1 MATEIPV
8 LKDSFPVAAD
18 LSAFQFCAV
27 TLTTAGLLTTAATTA
42 TVVLGVLQNKPD
54 NSIEKMGE
62 VMLEGI
68 SKVKVDG
75 TTDIA
80 IGDALT
86 PTTAGVGVTTTT
98 DNANLIGRALEAHA
112 DDSTAIISVLLKCGQ
127 RY

>member
-18 LSAFQFCAV
+18 LSSFQFCAV

-86 PTTAGVGVTTTT
+86 PTTAGVGITTTT

-112 DDSTAIISVLLKCGQ
+112 DDSAAIISVLLKCGQ

>member
-1 MATEIPV
+1 MAYDTPV
-8 LKDSFPVAAD
+8 LVKSFPVAAD
-18 LSAFQFCAV
+18 LSALQFRAV

-42 TVVLGVLQNKPD
+42 TLVLGVLQNKPD
-54 NSIEKMGE
+54 NSVETMGE

-68 SKVKVDG
+68 SKLVCDG

-86 PTTAGVGVTTTT
+86 PTTGGVGITTTT

-112 DDSTAIISVLLKCGQ
+112 ADANAIISVLLKAGT

>member
-1 MATEIPV
+1 MATSTPI
-8 LKDSFPVAAD
+8 LTDSFPVAAD
-18 LSAFQFCAV
+18 LSAFQYRAV

-54 NSIEKMGE
+54 NSVETMGE

-68 SKVKVDG
+68 SKLVCDG
-75 TTDIA
+75 TTDIV

-86 PTTAGVGVTTTT
+86 PTTGGVGITTTT
-98 DNANLIGRALEAHA
+98 DNANLIGRALEAHDA
-112 DDSTAIISVLLKCGQ
+112 NANAIIRVLLKAGQ